1 MSNEIGN
8 QPRYEAEVAIKFG
21 INPLCCEKE
30 SQINSFPYSF
40 PSFCQTTINGE
51 GGKTELIF
59 FLTIF
64 RVKMWVQIFRTRLWI
79 LDK

>member
-1 MSNEIGN
+1 MSNEIEN

-51 GGKTELIF
+51 KGKTEPIF
-59 FLTIF
+59 FLCYIPSENVSATFSSKTVDI
-64 RVKMWVQIFRTRLWI
+64 R
-79 LDK
+79 